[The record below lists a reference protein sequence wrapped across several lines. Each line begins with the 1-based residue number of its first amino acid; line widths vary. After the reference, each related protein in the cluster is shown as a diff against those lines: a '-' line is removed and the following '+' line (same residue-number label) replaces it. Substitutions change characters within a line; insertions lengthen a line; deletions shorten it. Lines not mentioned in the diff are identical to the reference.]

1 MSEGCDLSKGMS
13 ATPYAIRRAIV
24 RGFKQGRKYK
34 EIAAMLD
41 VGEATVSRILRMHR
55 ERGSV
60 RRHPIRGGRLSPI
73 RGHVA
78 RLLGHILKDLPD
90 ATVMELTEALVAR
103 SEVKTSRSGVQRALR
118 RLGYSRK
125 KSPSGLRSAT
135 SRSTPRDAVSSVH
148 S

>member
-1 MSEGCDLSKGMS
+1 MSEGCDLSRGMS

-41 VGEATVSRILRMHR
+41 VGEATVSRILRLHR

-60 RRHPIRGGRLSPI
+60 RRRPIRGGRLSPI

-78 RLLGHILKDLPD
+78 RLLGHILKDMPD
-90 ATVMELTEALVAR
+90 ATVMELTEALMAR

-135 SRSTPRDAVSSVH
+135 SRSTPRDAASSVH